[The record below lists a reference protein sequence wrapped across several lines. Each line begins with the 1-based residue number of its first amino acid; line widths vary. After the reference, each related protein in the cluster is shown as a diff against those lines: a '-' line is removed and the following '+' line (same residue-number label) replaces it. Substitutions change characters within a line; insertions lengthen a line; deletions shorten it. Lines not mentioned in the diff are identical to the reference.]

1 MSNVYDRQ
9 LESQAEHVAIKSTRK
24 PMSNQMINLI
34 NYGNAVMQTI
44 AQKEFEALLVE
55 TQKQGLIPAF
65 IKNNFDN
72 PDDPSELN
80 EFFSYGKGIVSVP
93 DDFKPIDIPAM
104 VKKEAKNADLDE
116 IDLQKAINKK
126 AMQVLHSL
134 DPNNNAKG
142 YKVEKV
148 VKEIGSGLND
158 NRPKLQSLLA
168 DKSINLIL
176 VEHKDRL
183 TRFGF
188 NYIQTLL
195 ANSDRV
201 IEVINNLESPKE
213 DLIADFTSVIT
224 SFCAKIYGQRRSKR
238 KTEQLIKDLE
248 QGGE

>member
-1 MSNVYDRQ
+1 MKYKISEYAKLN
-9 LESQAEHVAIKSTRK
+9 HVQYRTVW
-24 PMSNQMINLI
+24 NW
-34 NYGNAVMQTI
+34 
-44 AQKEFEALLVE
+44 
-55 TQKQGLIPAF
+55 
-65 IKNNFDN
+65 
-72 PDDPSELN
+72 
-80 EFFSYGKGIVSVP
+80 
-93 DDFKPIDIPAM
+93 
-104 VKKEAKNADLDE
+104 
-116 IDLQKAINKK
+116 INKGK
-126 AMQVLHSL
+126 VKIERTKTGRVLIVVDEPVKDQTVAVYARISSSENKDNL
-134 DPNNNAKG
+134 ERQAQRLIDYANAKG

-195 ANSDRV
+195 ANSNRTV
-201 IEVINNLESPKE
+201 EVVNNLESPKE

-224 SFCAKIYGQRRSKR
+224 SFCARIYGQHRSKR

>member
-1 MSNVYDRQ
+1 MRYKISEYAKLN
-9 LESQAEHVAIKSTRK
+9 HVQYRTVW
-24 PMSNQMINLI
+24 NW
-34 NYGNAVMQTI
+34 
-44 AQKEFEALLVE
+44 
-55 TQKQGLIPAF
+55 
-65 IKNNFDN
+65 
-72 PDDPSELN
+72 
-80 EFFSYGKGIVSVP
+80 
-93 DDFKPIDIPAM
+93 
-104 VKKEAKNADLDE
+104 
-116 IDLQKAINKK
+116 INKGK
-126 AMQVLHSL
+126 VKIERTKTGRVLIVVDEPVKDQTVAVYARVSSSENKDNL
-134 DPNNNAKG
+134 ERQAQRLIDYANAKG

-195 ANSDRV
+195 ANSNRTV
-201 IEVINNLESPKE
+201 EVVNNLESPKE

>member
-1 MSNVYDRQ
+1 MKYKISEYAKLN
-9 LESQAEHVAIKSTRK
+9 HVQYRTVW
-24 PMSNQMINLI
+24 NW
-34 NYGNAVMQTI
+34 
-44 AQKEFEALLVE
+44 
-55 TQKQGLIPAF
+55 
-65 IKNNFDN
+65 
-72 PDDPSELN
+72 
-80 EFFSYGKGIVSVP
+80 
-93 DDFKPIDIPAM
+93 
-104 VKKEAKNADLDE
+104 
-116 IDLQKAINKK
+116 INKGK
-126 AMQVLHSL
+126 VKIERTETGRVLIVVDEPVKDQTVAVYARISSSENKDNL
-134 DPNNNAKG
+134 ERQAQRLIDYANAKG

-195 ANSDRV
+195 ANSNRTV
-201 IEVINNLESPKE
+201 EVVNNLENPKE

-238 KTEQLIKDLE
+238 KTEKLIKELE
-248 QGGE
+248 QSND

>member
-1 MSNVYDRQ
+1 MKYKISEYAKLN
-9 LESQAEHVAIKSTRK
+9 HVQYRTVW
-24 PMSNQMINLI
+24 NW
-34 NYGNAVMQTI
+34 
-44 AQKEFEALLVE
+44 
-55 TQKQGLIPAF
+55 
-65 IKNNFDN
+65 
-72 PDDPSELN
+72 
-80 EFFSYGKGIVSVP
+80 
-93 DDFKPIDIPAM
+93 
-104 VKKEAKNADLDE
+104 
-116 IDLQKAINKK
+116 INKGK
-126 AMQVLHSL
+126 VKIERTKTGRVLIVVDEPVKDQTVAVYARISSSENKDNL
-134 DPNNNAKG
+134 ERQAQRLIDYANAKG

-195 ANSDRV
+195 ANSNRTV
-201 IEVINNLESPKE
+201 EVVNNLESPKE

-238 KTEQLIKDLE
+238 KTEQLIKELE
-248 QGGE
+248 QSND

>member
-1 MSNVYDRQ
+1 MKYKISEYAKLN
-9 LESQAEHVAIKSTRK
+9 HVQYRTVW
-24 PMSNQMINLI
+24 NW
-34 NYGNAVMQTI
+34 
-44 AQKEFEALLVE
+44 
-55 TQKQGLIPAF
+55 
-65 IKNNFDN
+65 
-72 PDDPSELN
+72 
-80 EFFSYGKGIVSVP
+80 
-93 DDFKPIDIPAM
+93 
-104 VKKEAKNADLDE
+104 
-116 IDLQKAINKK
+116 INKCK
-126 AMQVLHSL
+126 VKIERTKTGRVLIVVDEPVKDQTVAVYARISSSENKDNL
-134 DPNNNAKG
+134 ERQAQRLIDYANAKG

-195 ANSDRV
+195 ANSNRTV
-201 IEVINNLESPKE
+201 EVVNNLESPKE

>member
-1 MSNVYDRQ
+1 MKYKISEYAKLN
-9 LESQAEHVAIKSTRK
+9 HVQYRTVW
-24 PMSNQMINLI
+24 NW
-34 NYGNAVMQTI
+34 
-44 AQKEFEALLVE
+44 
-55 TQKQGLIPAF
+55 
-65 IKNNFDN
+65 
-72 PDDPSELN
+72 
-80 EFFSYGKGIVSVP
+80 
-93 DDFKPIDIPAM
+93 
-104 VKKEAKNADLDE
+104 
-116 IDLQKAINKK
+116 INKGK
-126 AMQVLHSL
+126 VKIERTKTGRVLIVVDEPVKDQTVAVYARISSSENKDNL
-134 DPNNNAKG
+134 ERQAQRLIDYANAKG

-195 ANSDRV
+195 ANSNRTV
-201 IEVINNLESPKE
+201 EVVNNLESPKE

-224 SFCAKIYGQRRSKR
+224 SFCARIYGQRRSKR